1 MPGILKGYLMIYST
15 HDGVAFGPIGSDA
28 AQRVMAKQGA
38 AKAVA
43 AVKVA
48 DLGAYRVTF
57 DNGDTLTI
65 EPGARVATG
74 DMAGTL
80 LASAYNVSLWAV
92 TVLRENKRR
101 KLAADLAI
109 NEGMND

>member
-1 MPGILKGYLMIYST
+1 MIYST
-15 HDGVAFGPIGSDA
+15 FDGVAFGPFGTDA

-57 DNGDTLTI
+57 DNGDTLTV

-101 KLAADLAI
+101 KLATDLAI

>member
-1 MPGILKGYLMIYST
+1 MLYST
-15 HDGVAFGPIGSDA
+15 FDGLAYGPLGSDA

-38 AKAVA
+38 TTAIA

-48 DLGAYRVTF
+48 ELGAYRVTF

-74 DMAGTL
+74 DMAGML
-80 LASAYNVSLWAV
+80 LTSAYIVALWAIE
-92 TVLRENKRR
+92 VLRENKRR
-101 KLAADLAI
+101 KLATDLAI
-109 NEGMND
+109 NEGMKD